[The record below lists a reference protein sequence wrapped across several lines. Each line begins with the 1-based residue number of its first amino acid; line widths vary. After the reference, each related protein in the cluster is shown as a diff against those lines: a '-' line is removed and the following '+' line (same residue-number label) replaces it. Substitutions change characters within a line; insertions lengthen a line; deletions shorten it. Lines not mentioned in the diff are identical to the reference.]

1 MNEIKYMLLKTLDNA
16 NEPMT
21 GTTLINKLNS
31 YNPNDAEK
39 HFRDLVRQGRITGN
53 PSSSLNEVVAVE
65 TPGRDYIDCYEY
77 RNKYDKL
84 FEQKLSTSE
93 RDSRFAKIL
102 AVISAAVA
110 SVTAVT
116 GVVATFFVN

>member
-21 GTTLINKLNS
+21 GTTLINKLNA
-31 YNPNDAEK
+31 YGVNAVEK
-39 HFRDLVRQGRITGN
+39 HFTDLIRQGRITGN

-65 TPGRDYIDCYEY
+65 TPGRDYIDYYEY

-84 FEQKLSTSE
+84 FEQKLSASE
-93 RDSRFAKIL
+93 RDSRFSKIV
-102 AVISAAVA
+102 AIISAAIA
-110 SVTAVT
+110 FISAAA